1 MMKKRKKNLKGFT
14 LAEEVITVILIG
26 ILIVTATGILMSA
39 IRIFS
44 QNVISLN
51 AQARGIAVMDQLT
64 DNLTYAKKLETVNS
78 ISAFSTDAANPCS
91 YEMILYPE
99 TTGDNNSLSSNV
111 RLKYVSGN
119 TWQTPVQNKLCQL
132 NSYEVEYNIE
142 ANGSFAVIKLEVKRH
157 GKTWYTEHRTIELK
171 NDPLNGS
178 TFTYTSTGGEYLY
191 IGSLE

>member
-78 ISAFSTDAANPCS
+78 ISAFSADAANPCS

-99 TTGDNNSLSSNV
+99 TTGDNNSLSS
-111 RLKYVSGN
+111 N